1 MIDSQPFNHVIVY
14 GEVEETTTTTT
25 TTEAS
30 NATTAAVGATVAPA
44 VNATGEEAEDGL
56 ATTSDQYTGT
66 IGQWEVPEVN
76 KLHYKRIIFLSLKI
90 INNKTNEL

>member
-1 MIDSQPFNHVIVY
+1 MIDFQPFNHVIVY
-14 GEVEETTTTTT
+14 GEVEETTTTT

-44 VNATGEEAEDGL
+44 VNATGEEDEDGL

-66 IGQWEVPEVN
+66 IGQWEVPEVQ
-76 KLHYKRIIFLSLKI
+76 KFALLI
-90 INNKTNEL
+90 